1 MKIFIKLASRDYEKL
16 RSRIRSPSPAHEA
29 IERATRIDYSLDGVL
44 FEGYNIPCDER
55 DARMLLEMAT
65 QCCPEI
71 VSEIQKAIRL
81 AESYRRND

>member
-1 MKIFIKLASRDYEKL
+1 MKIFIKLASRDYKKL
-16 RSRIRSPSPAHEA
+16 RSRIPSGAPVHEA

-55 DARMLLEMAT
+55 DARMLLEIAR

-71 VSEIQKAIRL
+71 VSEIQKAKRF
-81 AESYRRND
+81 AESGG

>member
-16 RSRIRSPSPAHEA
+16 RSRIASGSPAREA

-55 DARMLLEMAT
+55 DAQVLLKIAT

-71 VSEIQKAIRL
+71 VSQIQKAMRL
-81 AESYRRND
+81 AESAS

>member
-16 RSRIRSPSPAHEA
+16 RSRIPRGAPAHEA
-29 IERATRIDYSLDGVL
+29 IQRATRIDYSLDGVL

-55 DARMLLEMAT
+55 DARMLLEIAR

-71 VSEIQKAIRL
+71 VSEIQKAMRF
-81 AESYRRND
+81 AESGS

>member
-16 RSRIRSPSPAHEA
+16 RSRIPRGAATHEA

-55 DARMLLEMAT
+55 DARACSL
-65 QCCPEI
+65 
-71 VSEIQKAIRL
+71 RL
-81 AESYRRND
+81 PGSVVRK